1 MMYKFGEM
9 NKKGIQPSLD
19 CFHTIME
26 VFAVHKDTEQ
36 LVYMLKALPV
46 SIPFKSLLSVEMLI

>member
-19 CFHTIME
+19 CFHTVME
-26 VFAVHKDTEQ
+26 VFAAHKDTEQ
-36 LVYMLKALPV
+36 LVYMLKAMPV
-46 SIPFKSLLSVEMLI
+46 STPL